1 MYDYKEIL
9 YNLYFY
15 YCKYMLI
22 CFIHFLNLILLI
34 MSSKVFLI
42 SFIKKILNHIYLYL
56 INKEL
61 INHL

>member
-1 MYDYKEIL
+1 MYDYKEIF

-22 CFIHFLNLILLI
+22 CFIHFLYLILLI